1 MNPRAD
7 WRDTIQVGDILIT
20 PSGDWRVVRDV
31 SYWPQDNWCK
41 SRQGLLAYVD
51 VAIRK
56 CSWTHRPYRTMDRNT
71 IAAWSKL
78 QGARAKLGTEAD
90 KKLLADITDKSGKYV
105 EELNYDCCDAKAFL

>member
-31 SYWPQDNWCK
+31 KYWPTEGQYK
-41 SRQGLLAYVD
+41 SRHGLLGFLD
-51 VAIRK
+51 LAIRR
-56 CSWTHRPYRTMDRNT
+56 CSWTGRPHRTLSRAC
-71 IAAWSKL
+71 IAGWSKL

-90 KKLLADITDKSGKYV
+90 EKLRIDILTKRRV
-105 EELNYDCCDAKAFL
+105 EELHYDCCDAKAFL